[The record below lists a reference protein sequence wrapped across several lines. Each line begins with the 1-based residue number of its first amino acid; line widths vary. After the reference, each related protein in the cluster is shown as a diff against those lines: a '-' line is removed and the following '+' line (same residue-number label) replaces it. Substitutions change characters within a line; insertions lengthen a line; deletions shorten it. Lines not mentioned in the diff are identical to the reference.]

1 MRNRVRR
8 GVLIL
13 GLVLVL
19 AGAGVLLYPK
29 FTAYQYAHGVTQQK
43 EAFLQQVGQE
53 ADETDGVPS
62 GTSGANAQLEQ
73 LYETLAEENRRL
85 YEQHQPQLT
94 DPFSY
99 EQPAVDLSQ
108 YGLEDGII
116 GFLSIEKMDLE
127 LPIYLGANERNMT
140 LGAAHMTNT
149 SYPIG
154 GENTNC
160 VLVGHRGYYQAPMF
174 RNIQKLELGDV
185 VQVQNFREMLRY
197 EVSEIEVVNPDEVE
211 CLYIR
216 PGQDLLTLITCHPY
230 PTNTYRYVVT
240 CTRSA

>member
-1 MRNRVRR
+1 MRDKVRR

-19 AGAGVLLYPK
+19 AGAGVLLYPR
-29 FTAYQYAHGVTQQK
+29 FTAYRYAQQVARQK
-43 EAFLQQVGQE
+43 ETFLQQVG
-53 ADETDGVPS
+53 ETPEQSAGVSVPDPR
-62 GTSGANAQLEQ
+62 LEE
-73 LYETLAEENRRL
+73 LYQKLTEENKRL

-108 YGLEDGII
+108 YGLEDGVVGYLTIDQ
-116 GFLSIEKMDLE
+116 MDVE
-127 LPIYLGANERNMT
+127 LPIYLGANARNME

-160 VLVGHRGYYQAPMF
+160 VLAGHRGYYQAPMF
-174 RNIQKLELGDV
+174 RNIQKLEPGDV
-185 VQVQNFREMLRY
+185 VEVQNFRETLYY
-197 EVSEIEVVNPDEVE
+197 EVSEIEVVNPDDVD

-216 PGQDLLTLITCHPY
+216 PGEDLLTLITCHPY
-230 PTNTYRYVVT
+230 PTNKYRYVVV
-240 CTRSA
+240 CTRIP

>member
-1 MRNRVRR
+1 MKHKVRR
-8 GVLIL
+8 GMLLL

-19 AGAGVLLYPK
+19 AGAGILLYPR
-29 FTAYQYAHGVTQQK
+29 FTAYRYAQQVERQK
-43 EAFLQQVGQE
+43 EAFLQQVEGKTPQE
-53 ADETDGVPS
+53 ADPR
-62 GTSGANAQLEQ
+62 LEE
-73 LYETLAEENRRL
+73 LYQKLVEENRKL

-108 YGLEDGII
+108 YGLEDGVVGYLTID
-116 GFLSIEKMDLE
+116 KMDVD
-127 LPIYLGANERNMT
+127 LPIYLGANAANMK

-160 VLVGHRGYYQAPMF
+160 VLAGHRGYYQAPML
-174 RNIQKLELGDV
+174 RHIEKLEPGDV
-185 VQVQNFREMLRY
+185 VEVQNFRDTLRY
-197 EVSEIEVVNPDEVE
+197 QVSEIQVVDPDEVD

-216 PGQDLLTLITCHPY
+216 PGEDLLTLITCHPY
-230 PTNTYRYVVT
+230 PTNKYRYVVV
-240 CTRSA
+240 CTRIQ

>member
-1 MRNRVRR
+1 MKNKVRR
-8 GVLIL
+8 GMLLL

-19 AGAGVLLYPK
+19 AGAGILLYSR
-29 FTAYQYAHGVTQQK
+29 FTAYRYARQVERQK
-43 EAFLQQVGQE
+43 EAFLQQVEEKNPQE
-53 ADETDGVPS
+53 ADPR
-62 GTSGANAQLEQ
+62 LEE
-73 LYETLAEENRRL
+73 LYQKLVEENRKL

-108 YGLEDGII
+108 YGLEDGVVGYLTID
-116 GFLSIEKMDLE
+116 KMDVD
-127 LPIYLGANERNMT
+127 LPIYLGANAANMK

-160 VLVGHRGYYQAPMF
+160 VLAGHRGYYQAPML
-174 RNIQKLELGDV
+174 RHIEKLELGDV
-185 VQVQNFREMLRY
+185 VEVQNFRDTLRY
-197 EVSEIEVVNPDEVE
+197 QVSEIQVVDPDEVD

-216 PGQDLLTLITCHPY
+216 PGEDLLTLITCHPY
-230 PTNTYRYVVT
+230 PTNKYRYVVV
-240 CTRSA
+240 CTRIQ

>member
-1 MRNRVRR
+1 MRDKVRR

-19 AGAGVLLYPK
+19 VGAGVLLYPR
-29 FTAYQYAHGVTQQK
+29 FTAYRYAQEVARQK
-43 EAFLQQVGQE
+43 ETFLQQVGEPPEEE
-53 ADETDGVPS
+53 ALDPR
-62 GTSGANAQLEQ
+62 LEE
-73 LYETLAEENRRL
+73 LYEKLKEENQRL
-85 YEQHQPQLT
+85 YEEHQPQLT

-108 YGLEDGII
+108 YGLEDGVVGYLTID
-116 GFLSIEKMDLE
+116 KMDVE
-127 LPIYLGANERNMT
+127 LPIYLGANARNMK

-160 VLVGHRGYYQAPMF
+160 VLAGHRGYYQAPMF

-185 VQVQNFREMLRY
+185 VEVQNFRDTLRY
-197 EVSEIEVVNPDEVE
+197 EVSDIQVVNPDEVE

-216 PGQDLLTLITCHPY
+216 PGEDLLTLITCHPY
-230 PTNTYRYVVT
+230 PTNKYRYVVV
-240 CTRSA
+240 CTRIA